1 MLSLPFIELQQW
13 TPTGPWP
20 TYNTPLPTPT
30 QSYLETPCLNS
41 PDLPGRARFIIR
53 SSQTSASLKAIKTPV
68 WESFG
73 TNYFFHLADSYHRC
87 NSPPAQRGAKWEIK
101 THSHSAAVWVQP
113 STPSAP
119 CNFPKL
125 PFNKENMGL
134 ISGFDMGQ
142 TVAAHSHLTDRRSTN
157 FCPKKE
163 KKKKKKKKSDKSRA
177 ELAGPRRIAKE
188 KIASIKSNPSW
199 KDGLQNQFQVT
210 ICMITLICLFFF
222 SNYISIPAT

>member
-41 PDLPGRARFIIR
+41 PDLPGGARFIIR
-53 SSQTSASLKAIKTPV
+53 SSQSSASLKAIKTPV

-73 TNYFFHLADSYHRC
+73 TNYFFHLPDSYHRC
-87 NSPPAQRGAKWEIK
+87 NSPPAQRGAKWEMK

-142 TVAAHSHLTDRRSTN
+142 TVAAHSHLTDRRNTN
-157 FCPKKE
+157 FHPKKE
-163 KKKKKKKKSDKSRA
+163 INKKKRVTSL
-177 ELAGPRRIAKE
+177 EL
-188 KIASIKSNPSW
+188 SW
-199 KDGLQNQFQVT
+199 LGQGEGLQRRKLPPLSQ
-210 ICMITLICLFFF
+210 IRPGRMGCR
-222 SNYISIPAT
+222 ISSRSPFAWSH

>member
-163 KKKKKKKKSDKSRA
+163 KKKKKKKRVTSL
-177 ELAGPRRIAKE
+177 EL
-188 KIASIKSNPSW
+188 SW
-199 KDGLQNQFQVT
+199 LGQGGLQRRKLPPLSQ
-210 ICMITLICLFFF
+210 IHPGRMGCR
-222 SNYISIPAT
+222 ISSRSPFAWSH